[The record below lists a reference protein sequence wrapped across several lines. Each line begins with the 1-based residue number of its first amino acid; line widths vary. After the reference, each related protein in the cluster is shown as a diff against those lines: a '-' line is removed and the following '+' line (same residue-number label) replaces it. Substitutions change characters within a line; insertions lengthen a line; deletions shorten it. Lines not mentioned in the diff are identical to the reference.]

1 MRNRILTGSLL
12 FALGTFSV
20 VGCGGGGDDQGGG
33 VDDGKGGSTGK
44 GGNGNSGT
52 GGVIPLGGT
61 TGAGGN
67 TGNGGNSG
75 NTGTGGAC
83 VDGSIQGNR
92 SIVALYFMVDISGSM
107 NCHIPEVDPP
117 CTTDPNDDFDTTRW
131 TEASPALQAFFSSSG
146 TDGMLA
152 GINFFSQ
159 GGSCDADDYVD
170 PEVEIALLPGN
181 ANAINNAI
189 MNVNPS
195 GSTPTVPSLTGAIEH
210 AQDWANANDDQTVVV
225 VYMTDGYPLGCN
237 GGDNTIANAA
247 SIAQQ
252 AYTGSPSIRTFVLG
266 IGPNLTDL
274 NQIADSGGTDQAIF
288 INTGADVG
296 QQLIDALNAIREDV
310 VVDCAYNIPPAP
322 AGQTID
328 LGTVNVRITTSDGDE
343 VVVGR
348 DDPSASGCNGWT
360 FDDPANPRQII
371 LCGDACDTVQGDPES
386 RFDVIVNCSGG
397 PIIEPP

>member
-1 MRNRILTGSLL
+1 MRNRILTGSLML
-12 FALGTFSV
+12 ALGVVSV

-33 VDDGKGGSTGK
+33 VGDDGKGGSGGK
-44 GGNGNSGT
+44 GNGGGGT
-52 GGVIPLGGT
+52 GGVIPIGGT
-61 TGAGGN
+61 TGGGN

-83 VDGSIQGNR
+83 VDGSIQGNK

-117 CTTDPNDDFDTTRW
+117 CTTDPNDTFDTTRW
-131 TEASPALQAFFSSSG
+131 TEASPALQSFFSSSG
-146 TDGMLA
+146 TDGMWA

-159 GGSCDADDYVD
+159 GGSCDADDYMD
-170 PEVEIALLPGN
+170 PAVEIAPLPGN

-189 MNVNPS
+189 DDQDPQ
-195 GSTPTVPSLTGAIEH
+195 GATPTVPSLTAAIDH
-210 AQDWANANDDQTVVV
+210 ARDWANSHDVQQVVV

-247 SIAQQ
+247 MVAQRGFS
-252 AYTGSPSIRTFVLG
+252 GSPSIRTFVLG

-274 NQIADSGGTDQAIF
+274 NQIASSGGTDQALF
-288 INTGADVG
+288 INTGSDVG
-296 QQLIDALNAIREDV
+296 QQLIDALNRIREDV
-310 VVDCAYNIPPAP
+310 VVDCAYNIPPPP
-322 AGQTID
+322 AGQTIN
-328 LGTVNVRITTSDGDE
+328 LGTVNVQITTSDGDE
-343 VVVGR
+343 IVVGR

-360 FDDPANPRQII
+360 FDDPANPTQII
-371 LCGDACDTVQGDPES
+371 LCGDACDTVQSDPNA
-386 RFDVIVNCSGG
+386 RFDVLVSCNGG